1 MKATLLKV
9 GDARILELMPAEEDA
24 FQIAAHTPPDDT
36 KLRIALLDS
45 QWLRAQASVQ
55 LALHTLDGRLDYFA
69 GGPGCPVPALHTAA
83 TTALTVR
90 LSC

>member
-1 MKATLLKV
+1 MLKATLLKV

-45 QWLRAQASVQ
+45 Q
-55 LALHTLDGRLDYFA
+55 
-69 GGPGCPVPALHTAA
+69 
-83 TTALTVR
+83 
-90 LSC
+90 